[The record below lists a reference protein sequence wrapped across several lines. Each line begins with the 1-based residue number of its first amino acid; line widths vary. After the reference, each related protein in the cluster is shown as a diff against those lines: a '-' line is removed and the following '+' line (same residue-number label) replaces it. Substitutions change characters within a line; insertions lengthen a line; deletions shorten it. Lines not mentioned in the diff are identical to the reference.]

1 MIDQNDYT
9 LAWQSYWAA
18 GVVATLLWALL
29 IRAYRINGLKL
40 WALLSVA
47 ALLLLPSRHPEAV
60 ELWMPATMGAAL
72 SVMTDGVE
80 AAMASIIIIAIGQVV
95 ALLVAVIFVLRGRGR
110 SKPAGKAKSDRIEP
124 GLAD

>member
-18 GVVATLLWALL
+18 GIVATLLWALL
-29 IRAYRINGLKL
+29 IRVYRISALKL

-47 ALLLLPSRHPEAV
+47 TLLLLPSRHPEAV
-60 ELWMPATMGAAL
+60 ELWMPAAMGAAL

-80 AAMASIIIIAIGQVV
+80 AAMASIIVIVIGQVL
-95 ALLVAVIFVLRGRGR
+95 ALLVAVTFALRARGR
-110 SKPAGKAKSDRIEP
+110 SKPGGKAKNDRVEP
-124 GLAD
+124 RLAD